1 VAGRFHASHRRHV
14 EIHHDDVRREFAD
27 VHDRLGTR
35 RGLPDDLELLLF
47 EQVPQPRPEQVVIVY
62 QQHTERF
69 RLPFL
74 GRFHQL
80 RHREFPLSRRSV

>member
-1 VAGRFHASHRRHV
+1 VAGRFDAAHRRHV
-14 EIHHDDVRREFAD
+14 EVHHDDVGRELAD
-27 VHDRLGTR
+27 VHYRLGAG
-35 RGLPDDLELLLF
+35 RGLADDLELLLL
-47 EQVPQPRPEQVVIVY
+47 EQVPQPRPEEVVIVD

-80 RHREFPLSRRSV
+80 RHREFPLSRRLV